1 MRIRNL
7 STRIDVDL
15 ALVNPKPHATSLRPS
30 KSVRTGE
37 TLVVMHLSGVLGQ
50 GPGVC
55 FFLEQIRLL
64 ISRGI
69 RNFVIDLREAEII
82 DTHGVGS
89 LAAAYNF
96 VRDTRGQIKYVFDS
110 EEQLSTIRM
119 NHLDNVF
126 ETYWDEDSAIASF

>member
-1 MRIRNL
+1 M
-7 STRIDVDL
+7 RIDVDL
-15 ALVNPKPHATSLRPS
+15 ALVNPKPHTTSLRPS
-30 KSVRTGE
+30 KSVRTTE
-37 TLVVMHLSGVLGQ
+37 TLVVMHLRGVLGQ

-69 RNFVIDLREAEII
+69 RNFVIDLLEAEII
-82 DTHGVGS
+82 DTQGVGS

-110 EEQLSTIRM
+110 EEQLSTIRK

-126 ETYWDEDSAIASF
+126 EIYQDEDSALASF